1 MRAKSKQA
9 AVTPETVDPAV
20 VQVATADGL
29 LIARAA
35 ATVSVANRIIV
46 HALRDQA
53 AFDRDETR
61 VAVVEEITH
70 LADEQANLA
79 SRMVETRGKALK
91 SRGRSRHQFDYRPDD
106 NEALALRQTISATVS
121 TELRALRDDS
131 SYVDNIVLAARDR
144 AWNDIGSAI
153 MSQVNSIV
161 VPDRD
166 YSEKRDDRIRQL
178 LDVDLAALLAE
189 APSTP

>member
-1 MRAKSKQA
+1 
-9 AVTPETVDPAV
+9 VTPETVDPAV
-20 VQVATADGL
+20 VEVAVADGL

-35 ATVSVANRIIV
+35 ATVTVANRIIV

-53 AFDRDETR
+53 AFDHDETGT
-61 VAVVEEITH
+61 AVKEEITH
-70 LADEQANLA
+70 LADEQENLA

-106 NEALALRQTISATVS
+106 NEALALRQTISSTVAA
-121 TELRALRDDS
+121 ELRTLRDDTG
-131 SYVDNIVLAARDR
+131 YIDDIVLAARDR

-166 YSEKRDDRIRQL
+166 YSTKRGERIREL

-189 APSTP
+189 AP